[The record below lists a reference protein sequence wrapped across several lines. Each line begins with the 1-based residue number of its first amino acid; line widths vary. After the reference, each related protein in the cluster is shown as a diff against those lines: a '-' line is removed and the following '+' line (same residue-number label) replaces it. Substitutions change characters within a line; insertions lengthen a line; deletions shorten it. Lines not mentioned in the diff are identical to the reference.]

1 MRTGLWIGAVA
12 VAGLV
17 VAWPGCP
24 AVADEAK
31 ASPVAVTLDAA
42 FLSAYVWRGQV
53 LNDELVLQPAMTVT
67 KGVFLASAWGS
78 YNLTDRVTGE
88 KADFSEV
95 DVTLSAAAKFGP
107 VAASAG
113 LIEYVFPNQ
122 TAGGAAAQGTRE
134 LFVTLSFPDWVVVPN
149 LGVYRD
155 IDEVDGTY
163 ATAGLAWTAAMGDRL
178 SLTLSGSIAYGDK
191 DYNGIYFGVNDSA
204 WNDANV
210 GLSLSWKVTDAVTVV
225 PSVQYTTLADTEVK
239 DGAGGLY
246 RDDSRV
252 VGGLKVSVAL

>member
-1 MRTGLWIGAVA
+1 MSTRLWIGAVA

-24 AVADEAK
+24 VVAEEAK
-31 ASPVAVTLDAA
+31 ESPTAVTLDAA

-53 LNDELVLQPAMTVT
+53 LNDEIVLQPAMTVT
-67 KGVFLASAWGS
+67 KGAFSASAWAN

-95 DVTLSAAAKFGP
+95 DVTLSAAGKFGP
-107 VAASAG
+107 LAASAG

-122 TAGGAAAQGTRE
+122 TAGGAAVQGTRE
-134 LFVTLSFPDWVVVPN
+134 LYVALSLPDWVVVPS

-155 IDEVDGTY
+155 VDEVDGTY
-163 ATAGLAWTAAMGDRL
+163 ATVGLAWTASMCDKL

-191 DYNGIYFGVNDSA
+191 DYNGIYFGVNNSA

-210 GLSLSWKVTDAVTVV
+210 GLSLAWKVTDAVTVV
-225 PSVQYTTLADTEVK
+225 PSVQYTALADTDVK

-252 VGGLKVSVAL
+252 VGGLKVSVGL